1 MIHVKNSVP
10 IHDPERCCAHE
21 LSYLIITSLVIIL
34 PLSQTQN
41 SLEV

>member
-1 MIHVKNSVP
+1 MIHVKNIVP

-21 LSYLIITSLVIIL
+21 LSYLITSLVIIL

-41 SLEV
+41 SLEA